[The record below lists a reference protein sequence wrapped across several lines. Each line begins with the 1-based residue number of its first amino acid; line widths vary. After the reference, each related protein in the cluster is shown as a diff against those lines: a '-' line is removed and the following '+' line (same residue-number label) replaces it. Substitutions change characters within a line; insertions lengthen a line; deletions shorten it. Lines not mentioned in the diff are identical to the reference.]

1 MSLDIE
7 VDISNKNNGDMSGHK
22 SHPKKL
28 LDLSLRQIG
37 KKWSKNM
44 ISILN
49 ECSRMF
55 GDSRQP
61 SLTEGMYSAK
71 KIIGKRHRLFYIGIT
86 CIFLAIGVFYADIS
100 S

>member
-7 VDISNKNNGDMSGHK
+7 VDISNKNIGDRNSHK
-22 SHPKKL
+22 SPQKL

-44 ISILN
+44 IAILN
-49 ECSRMF
+49 ECSHIF

-61 SLTEGMYSAK
+61 SLTEGVYGAK
-71 KIIGKRHRLFYIGIT
+71 KIIGKKHRLFYIGIT